1 MPEIKDS
8 QKRFEFITVNV
19 KPVVRNDVMEGRDWI
34 VAPMI
39 EITEGV
45 HNGSDGPIF
54 YSAAELSKGL
64 ATWNHRPVV
73 VYHPRGGSA
82 STPTELTARKIGV
95 TMSTT
100 FNDAK
105 VKAEAWLDPER
116 IAAVDNRVAEAIAKN
131 ETMELSTGLYMEL
144 DRVKGVWNGESY
156 IGSAK
161 NLSLDHLA
169 LLPDLKGACSI
180 EDGAGFLRLNEMSH
194 GNVRS
199 LLSSALREM
208 NESAWIEEVYDNFFI
223 FEDTGK
229 LYQQSYMENDVGISI
244 SADKVE
250 VKRVVEYRK
259 VSDDAF
265 VGNENDINLVK
276 GSEMDK
282 TKVVEALIANERTPW
297 KATDKET
304 LLAMD
309 EVALE
314 QLTNAGKEPEVKEVI
329 KEVPAAVVN
338 VEKVVT
344 ANTEKV
350 VVKELTA
357 DEYIA
362 NAPAAVREVL
372 NASMAMLKQ
381 ERAQMIAT
389 IKQNDRNAFS
399 DVFLNEMAMEDLAAL
414 ARLAA
419 PIENGQ
425 PVVPASRFSGQA
437 PVIENAVMPEPLPM
451 PKWEG

>member
-1 MPEIKDS
+1 MPEIKDD

-19 KPVVRNDVMEGRDWI
+19 KPVVRNDVMEGRSWI
-34 VAPMI
+34 VAPMV

-82 STPTELTARKIGV
+82 STPPELTARKIGV

-116 IAAVDNRVAEAIAKN
+116 IAVVDNRVAEAIEKN

-144 DRVKGVWNGESY
+144 ERVKGVWNGEEY

-229 LYQQSYMENDVGISI
+229 LYQQSYMENDAGISI
-244 SADKVE
+244 SADKSE

-265 VGNENDINLVK
+265 VGNKNDINLVK

-304 LLAMD
+304 LLAMN

-329 KEVPAAVVN
+329 KEVPAVVN
-338 VEKVVT
+338 VAEAVT
-344 ANTEKV
+344 TNTV
-350 VVKELTA
+350 VVKKELTA

-362 NAPAAVREVL
+362 NAPAPVREVL

-399 DVFLNEMAMEDLAAL
+399 DVFLNEMAMDDLAAL

-419 PIENGQ
+419 PIENGHPAT
-425 PVVPASRFSGQA
+425 PVSRFSGQA
-437 PVIENAVMPEPLPM
+437 PVIENTVMPEPLPM
-451 PKWEG
+451 PTWVP